1 MNTVVKIALLVIA
14 LLYYLGS
21 IGAKEDKAARLYVIA
36 GSVTTALLLVALK
49 FL

>member
-1 MNTVVKIALLVIA
+1 MITTVKIALLVIA

-21 IGAKEDKAARLYVIA
+21 IGVKEDKAARLYVIA

>member
-1 MNTVVKIALLVIA
+1 MNIAVKIALLIVA
-14 LLYYLGS
+14 LLYYVGS
-21 IGAKEDKAARLYVIA
+21 IGAKESKDARLYVIA

>member
-1 MNTVVKIALLVIA
+1 MNTAVNIALLLVA
-14 LLYYLGS
+14 LLYYAGS